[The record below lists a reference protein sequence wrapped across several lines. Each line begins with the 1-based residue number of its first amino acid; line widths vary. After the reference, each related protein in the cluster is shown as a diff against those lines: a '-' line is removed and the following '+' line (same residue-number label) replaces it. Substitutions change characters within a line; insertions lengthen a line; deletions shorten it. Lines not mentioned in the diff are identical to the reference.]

1 MEALHRS
8 YREYQRGAAVPNTLP
23 RKTKRPNQR
32 ENRTQKTYRKVQIS
46 YKMHP
51 LMLQKRNNAIR
62 ICTTVMLVFVMM
74 VAVIA
79 SNAISA
85 KINLENLSIQENID
99 NLKEEIDR
107 LNLSISTQCDIQK
120 VAQIAENE
128 LSMSFPGDS
137 QVYYIEFDEQTTEQ
151 QEIVEPKK
159 NIFENIGEWI
169 LGLVG

>member
-1 MEALHRS
+1 M
-8 YREYQRGAAVPNTLP
+8 
-23 RKTKRPNQR
+23 
-32 ENRTQKTYRKVQIS
+32 
-46 YKMHP
+46 
-51 LMLQKRNNAIR
+51 
-62 ICTTVMLVFVMM
+62 
-74 VAVIA
+74 
-79 SNAISA
+79 
-85 KINLENLSIQENID
+85 
-99 NLKEEIDR
+99 KEEIDR